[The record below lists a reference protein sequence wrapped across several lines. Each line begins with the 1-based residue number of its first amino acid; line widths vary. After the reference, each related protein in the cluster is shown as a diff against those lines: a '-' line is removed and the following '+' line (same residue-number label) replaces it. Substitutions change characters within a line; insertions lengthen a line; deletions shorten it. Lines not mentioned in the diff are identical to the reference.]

1 MEQFNNQDPHSPGQD
16 EVLSNPELGS
26 NLDTTQLGKAQLGT
40 KIPQPMSGGRTDRK
54 VFWIV
59 LMLSLFAL
67 TGMVSLV
74 SKGAIAMAAAVPV
87 PFTIQ
92 ATTLSGRNFHLYPGI
107 SQADNSTPVAVNQM
121 DCTIADLVITK
132 PISIPGL
139 GTITVKMSA
148 GNGTPANLTGLTT
161 DVAALGTSSAVFQGL
176 SINTGPDALD
186 LTAPTATLNNPNIS
200 SPYLLVNSI
209 TLPGLSLSLSFN

>member
-1 MEQFNNQDPHSPGQD
+1 
-16 EVLSNPELGS
+16 
-26 NLDTTQLGKAQLGT
+26 
-40 KIPQPMSGGRTDRK
+40 MSGRTDRK

-59 LMLSLFAL
+59 LMLSLFVL
-67 TGMVSLV
+67 TGMVGLV

-92 ATTLSGRNFHLYPGI
+92 AGTLNGKNFHLYPGV

-121 DCTIADLVITK
+121 DCTISNLVITK
-132 PISIPGL
+132 QIPLPG
-139 GTITVKMSA
+139 GGNITVKMSS

-161 DVAALGTSSAVFQGL
+161 DVAALGTTSTSFQNL
-176 SINTGPDALD
+176 SINTGPNSLD
-186 LTAPTATLNNPNIS
+186 LTSPNATLNNATIN

-209 TLPGLSLSLSFN
+209 TLPGLSLSLTH